1 MVVSGEAGVG
11 KSRVAAELTASL
23 AAEGWRCPVSHGV
36 ALSGGEVPFG
46 GTAELIRY
54 FVRDLGP
61 AEVRRRVGRVAV
73 DLAPLA
79 PSLVD
84 DAPARIDRSAVTT
97 AVVTLLERVGDPVCW
112 VLDDLQWMDGAT
124 RDLVVYLAKV
134 ATGTPLML
142 LATVRTDPA
151 APSVLPDVLVEFGR
165 AGRVVSL
172 APLTR
177 EQVATQA
184 RSLADRPLTD
194 DEVAR
199 ICAVSDGLPFFVE
212 ELVAYGGRIS
222 GSLHAVLHASLSQV
236 SPDARTVLAAAC
248 IGGGRLV
255 PTSLRAVSDVAARFD
270 PALDEV
276 RGRGILVID
285 RSDGSLRFRHALL
298 REAVDGGAPRGGTRR
313 APRRLG

>member
-1 MVVSGEAGVG
+1 M
-11 KSRVAAELTASL
+11 
-23 AAEGWRCPVSHGV
+23 
-36 ALSGGEVPFG
+36 
-46 GTAELIRY
+46 
-54 FVRDLGP
+54 
-61 AEVRRRVGRVAV
+61 
-73 DLAPLA
+73 
-79 PSLVD
+79 
-84 DAPARIDRSAVTT
+84 TT

-165 AGRVVSL
+165 AGRVLSL

-255 PTSLRAVSDVAARFD
+255 PTSLRAVSDVAAGFD
-270 PALDEV
+270 TALDEV
-276 RGRGILVID
+276 RRRGILVTD

-298 REAVDGGAPRGGTRR
+298 REAVDEELLAEERAELHAAWAEHLEGALREAPDDLTLTIELARHRYEVRGADAFPAVRAAALAADTAADDRGTPPVVG
-313 APRRLG
+313 AGP